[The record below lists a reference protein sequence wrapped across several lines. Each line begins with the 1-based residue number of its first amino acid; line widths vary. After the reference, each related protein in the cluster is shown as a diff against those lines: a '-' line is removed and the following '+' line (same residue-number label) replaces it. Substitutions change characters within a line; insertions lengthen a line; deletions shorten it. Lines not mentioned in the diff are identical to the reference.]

1 MFRLLPHGF
10 RNPDLRG
17 LLARLLGRQPDG
29 IKAGQVTYDLRR
41 LRAHGLINRV
51 PGSHRYRVRPGLAQ
65 LTDPDPPAASTL
77 RTAARAYQR
86 ELDKLTQEA
95 GFAA

>member
-1 MFRLLPHGF
+1 MIAGWGNYVIV
-10 RNPDLRG
+10 NPSRWG
-17 LLARLLGRQPDG
+17 N
-29 IKAGQVTYDLRR
+29 Y
-41 LRAHGLINRV
+41 LIADI
-51 PGSHRYRVRPGLAQ
+51 RPGLAQ